1 MISQK
6 IVIRRVLY
14 LCFIFLSL
22 SAFEIASAQKV
33 PITFDQFHGYTGT
46 EKYLKSVAKAYPEI
60 TELKVIGKSEMGRQI
75 YVLVVSNRNIG
86 TALDR
91 FVKLQ
96 NKRKENVKNVNP
108 MDNHQTKPGQWICGS
123 THGNEYTGTEVCLY
137 IIDQLVSQYGKD
149 TVITDIVDNQTFYI
163 CPIVNPDGVYN
174 SVEKG
179 IPQRYNSLLKDD
191 DGDGKINED
200 GPDDLNGDG
209 VITWFRYKDKKG
221 RYTIDDQD
229 PRVMVRIG
237 RNAKTDK
244 ERWSMIL
251 EDKDND
257 GDGKYGED
265 GEGGFDLNRNFPEGW
280 FTKDGYQG
288 GTGKYPTSAPETRAL
303 AEFFTNHKNIHQAQF
318 LHTSGG
324 FTYRPMG
331 SSGDNS
337 MHPADIAVYDYI
349 MGKKFLE
356 ILGIDVPK
364 AWLYPDSL
372 STYKKELAEK
382 SKNKYAIKRGY
393 EMPRTWKV
401 SYNEK
406 QNKGYG
412 YGLQADWAYMQQGI
426 FSLTT
431 ELFNYR
437 TDLPGH
443 KFEGE
448 NAYAEYQRAAI
459 KYQEDNFDGK
469 LFIEWKSY
477 KHPKYGEGEIGGW
490 LPQYGSNN
498 PFPGEALLKIC
509 ENHWQFEKFRA
520 GLMPRVAI
528 TSASGKVLEKVGKFK
543 IVEITAK
550 VENTGQL
557 ATHLGKGAK
566 LAMNREDV
574 VWLIGPRD
582 KLTFLQGAT
591 WQKVGVL
598 GGKAKIPTQSKG
610 KNSAEVK
617 WIVKVQGNTPL
628 KVVLTSQKGGT
639 VVKDVDI
646 K

>member
-1 MISQK
+1 MISQEK
-6 IVIRRVLY
+6 SIKRFLY
-14 LCFIFLSL
+14 LCLVFLSL

-46 EKYLKSVAKAYPEI
+46 EKYLKSVAKAYPKI
-60 TELKVIGKSEMGRQI
+60 TELKIIGKSEMGRQI
-75 YVLVVSNRNIG
+75 YVLVVSNRSIG

-108 MDNHQTKPGQWICGS
+108 MENHQTKPGQWICAS

-137 IIDQLVSQYGKD
+137 IIDKLLSGYGSD
-149 TVITDIVDNQTFYI
+149 AELTDMVDKQSFYI

-174 SVEKG
+174 SVERG
-179 IPQRYNSLLKDD
+179 IPQRNNSLLKDD

-221 RYTIDDQD
+221 RYVLDDQD

-265 GEGGFDLNRNFPEGW
+265 GESGFDLNRNFPEGW

-288 GTGKYPTSAPETRAL
+288 GSGKYPTSAPETRAL

-349 MGKKFLE
+349 LGKKFLE
-356 ILGIDVPK
+356 ILGVDVPK

-372 STYKKELAEK
+372 DVYKKELKEK
-382 SKNKYAIKRGY
+382 SDNKFAIKRGY

-401 SYNEK
+401 SYNER

-412 YGLQADWAYMQQGI
+412 YGLQADWAYMQEGV

-437 TDLPGH
+437 TDLPGY

-448 NAYAEYQRAAI
+448 NAYTEYQRAAI

-469 LFIEWKSY
+469 LFKEWKSY

-498 PFPGEALLKIC
+498 PFPGEALLKVC
-509 ENHWQFEKFRA
+509 ENHWKFEKFRA
-520 GLMPRVAI
+520 GLMPRVSI
-528 TSASGKVLEKVGKFK
+528 VSASGKVLEKLGKYK

-557 ATHLGKGAK
+557 ATHLGNGAR

-574 VWLIGPRD
+574 VWLIGQRD
-582 KLTFLQGAT
+582 KLTFLQGSA

-598 GGKAKIPTQSKG
+598 GGKAKIPTQSGG

-617 WIVKVQGNTPL
+617 WIVKIQGNTPL
-628 KVVLTSQKGGT
+628 KIVLTSQKGGT